1 MNVIC
6 LEDAAF
12 YELVEKVVSRLK
24 ADLTIRDKWISSE
37 EAMRMLR
44 ITSPTTLQKLRDE
57 AAIRFSQP
65 AKKMILYDINS
76 IEEYLAKHAK

>member
-6 LEDAAF
+6 LEDTAF

-24 ADLTIRDKWISSE
+24 SDLMIRDKWISSE

-57 AAIRFSQP
+57 ASIRFSQP
-65 AKKMILYDINS
+65 AKKVILYDVDS
-76 IEEYLAKHAK
+76 IEKYLEKHVK